1 MTLNPRRNVSPS
13 QDNCIPDV
21 VARQVR
27 ADNGF
32 LSIESLERAA
42 MQAERLRLAR
52 ELHDGVLQSLAGTA
66 LELEALASIIG
77 NDPQAACQRL
87 HDIEELIFEEQR
99 ELRTW
104 IHGLTLASPAGMAS
118 DADLAAALNSLCH
131 RVERQWGLRVRLTVA
146 RHQAFSLTLGDQIYR
161 LVQEGLSNIARH
173 ARAQVAHV
181 AVGILRDRALVA
193 IADDGRGFRF
203 RGRYDL
209 AALSALQWGPA
220 SIRERVALLRGEL
233 VLNSTPTGSRLEIR
247 LPFQQSHDDRNRFS
261 AQQE

>member
-1 MTLNPRRNVSPS
+1 MSLNPRRDVSPS

-21 VARQVR
+21 VARQVM
-27 ADNGF
+27 ADNPF
-32 LSIESLERAA
+32 LSMESLERAA

-77 NDPQAACQRL
+77 NDPRAACQRL

-104 IHGLTLASPAGMAS
+104 IHELTLASPAGTVS
-118 DADLAAALNSLCH
+118 DVDLATALKSLCH
-131 RVERQWGLRVRLTVA
+131 RVERQWGLRVKLTVA

-161 LVQEGLSNIARH
+161 LVQEGLSNIAKH
-173 ARAQVAHV
+173 AHAQVAHV
-181 AVGILRDRALVA
+181 AVGILHDRALVV

-209 AALSALQWGPA
+209 AALNALQLGPA
-220 SIRERVALLRGEL
+220 SIKERVALLRGEL
-233 VLNSTPTGSRLEIR
+233 VLNSTPTGSRLAIC
-247 LPFQQSHDDRNRFS
+247 LPFQLPHDDRDSFP